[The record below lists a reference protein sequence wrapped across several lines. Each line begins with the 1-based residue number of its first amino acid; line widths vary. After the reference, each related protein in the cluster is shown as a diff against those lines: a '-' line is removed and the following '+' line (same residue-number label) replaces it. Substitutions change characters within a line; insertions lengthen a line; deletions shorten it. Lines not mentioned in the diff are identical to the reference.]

1 MKTFQIATLTVL
13 LVLVAGTAS
22 AKKASTIF
30 GMPLQ
35 QDPVP
40 ATSTFIVSDFL
51 QFLQTAVTCFNKLR
65 IPEERFPLYLAG
77 VFPNCPET
85 QCFVR
90 CLSANLNLYC
100 DETGSDIDRHYLQ
113 YGLGQD
119 YNCFRQKAE
128 QCLAANTSPCN
139 DPCEAAYKQELCFLD
154 EFRKYVD
161 SNMNS
166 LIAAVAVE
174 KAEQNPVYY
183 NMLAHN

>member
-1 MKTFQIATLTVL
+1 MKSFGIGSLVVL
-13 LVLVAGTAS
+13 LAFVAVS
-22 AKKASTIF
+22 ESSSNIF
-30 GMPLQ
+30 GPQ
-35 QDPVP
+35 PQVYPIP

-51 QFLQTAVTCFNKLR
+51 QFLQTAATCLNKLR

-85 QCFVR
+85 QCF
-90 CLSANLNLYC
+90 
-100 DETGSDIDRHYLQ
+100 

-139 DPCEAAYKQELCFLD
+139 DPCEAAYKQELCFLE

-166 LIAAVAVE
+166 LIAAVAVAKTE
-174 KAEQNPVYY
+174 HNPVFY
-183 NMLAHN
+183 NMLART

>member
-1 MKTFQIATLTVL
+1 MKSFAIGSLTVL
-13 LVLVAGTAS
+13 LVFSIALGST
-22 AKKASTIF
+22 KADSTIF
-30 GMPLQ
+30 GH
-35 QDPVP
+35 DPVHYQMP
-40 ATSTFIVSDFL
+40 AASTFVVSDFL
-51 QFLQTAVTCFNKLR
+51 QFLQTAVTCLNKLR

-90 CLSANLNLYC
+90 CLSANLHLYC

-113 YGLGQD
+113 YGMGQD

-139 DPCEAAYKQELCFLD
+139 DPCESAYKQELCFLD

-161 SNMNS
+161 TNMNS

-174 KAEQNPVYY
+174 KAENGVVHY
-183 NMLAHN
+183 NMLARC